1 MRDLIG
7 VRLNSFSIRQI
18 AAWLWRLL
26 RRHRLQVSLN
36 ILLGCLIVLFDF
48 AFIALTKQTIDM
60 ATHKA
65 DGSLSIAALLLVF
78 VLLSLTA
85 LHYSARWV
93 RAILGVK
100 AQNKLQQHLFL
111 RLLHS
116 DWLERNKHHSGDILN
131 RLERDV
137 RDVTDTVTETAPA
150 FVTVLFRLAGA
161 FLFLFSMDPKLACF
175 TVVIIPFFMLLS
187 KLYLKKMRKLTRQ
200 VRDSDSLIQSLLQE
214 SIQHQTVVQ
223 TLEQQRTLSSRLDAL
238 QSRLRDQ
245 IKRRTRF
252 SSASAAVLSVG
263 FSGCYLVAFL
273 WGVTRLHDGAI
284 TYGMLT
290 AFIQLVGQIQ
300 IPFRDLSRFIPIM
313 VSALT
318 ASERLMELES
328 IPLEQPGEAARAG
341 NVPGVRFSHVSYRYT
356 VESRTVLRDFSFD
369 FPPGSQTAVVGETG
383 AGKTTLTRLM
393 LSLIR
398 PDEGSVFLYADGT
411 QIPCSAATRAYFT
424 YVPQGNT
431 LFSGTIRNNLL
442 LGNPQATENDMRSA
456 LIDAC
461 ADFVFRLPH
470 GLDALCGEQGTGLS
484 EGQAQR
490 IAIARALLRQGS
502 SVMLFD
508 EASSALDARTEE
520 RLWQNILRRCKGK
533 TLIFVTHRT
542 AVISPQTRVLRLERN
557 DA

>member
-1 MRDLIG
+1 MRNIVG
-7 VRLNSFSIRQI
+7 IQLNTFSMRQI
-18 AAWLWRLL
+18 AAWLWHLL
-26 RRHRLQVSLN
+26 CRHRLQVTLN
-36 ILLGCLIVLFDF
+36 IVLGCLIVLFDF
-48 AFIALTKQTIDM
+48 AFIGLTKQTIDL

-65 DGSLSIAALLLVF
+65 EGSLLICALLLLL
-78 VLLSLTA
+78 VLVSLIV

-100 AQNKLQQHLFL
+100 AQNELQQDIFV
-111 RLLHS
+111 RILHS

-161 FLFLFSMDPKLACF
+161 FLFLFSMDAKLACF
-175 TVVIIPFFMLLS
+175 TIVIIPFFMLLS
-187 KLYLKKMRKLTRQ
+187 KLYLKKMRKLTRE

-223 TLEQQRTLSSRLDAL
+223 TLEQQATLSSRLDAL
-238 QSRLRDQ
+238 QSRLRGQ

-252 SSASAAVLSVG
+252 SSASAAVLSAG

-273 WGVTRLHDGAI
+273 WGVIRLHDGAI

-313 VSALT
+313 VGALT
-318 ASERLMELES
+318 ASERLMELEN
-328 IPLEQPGEAARAG
+328 IPLERLDRSADAG
-341 NVPGVRFSHVSYRYT
+341 KTPGVRFNHVTYRYT
-356 VESRTVLRDFSFD
+356 AESRTVLRNFSFD

-398 PDEGSVFLYADGT
+398 PDEGTVLLYGAGAET
-411 QIPCSAATRAYFT
+411 ECSAATRRYFT
-424 YVPQGNT
+424 YVPQGNS

-442 LGNPQATENDMRSA
+442 LGNPLATDSAMREALSA
-456 LIDAC
+456 AC
-461 ADFVFRLPH
+461 AEFVFKLPQ
-470 GLDALCGEQGTGLS
+470 GLDAQCGEQGAGLS

-490 IAIARALLRQGS
+490 IAIARALLRPGS
-502 SVMLFD
+502 SIMLFD
-508 EASSALDARTEE
+508 EASSALDALTEE
-520 RLWQNILRRCKGK
+520 RLWKNILKRCKGK

-542 AVISPQTRVLRLERN
+542 AVISSQTRVLKLERN
-557 DA
+557 DG